1 MYARHLEEAEPF
13 TCAGIQFGML
23 LPRDITESV
32 EVVWERLE
40 LFQCTPTDH
49 HSTFDQLF
57 FILNGTGMVT
67 LGTES
72 RPVKAAMLV
81 LIPRGT
87 QHSVHCTS
95 DEGLE
100 YLYINV
106 WKNGIPDEEKDW
118 KRTYSLIHNRR
129 SATQPPT

>member
-1 MYARHLEEAEPF
+1 MHRFLLFDYLYNCEQYLPEIKRGPGMYARHLEEAEPF
-13 TCAGIQFGML
+13 TCADIQFGML
-23 LPRDITESV
+23 LPGEVTGSV

-40 LFQCTPTDH
+40 PLQCTPADH

-72 RPVKAAMLV
+72 RPVKAGTLV

-95 DEGLE
+95 R
-100 YLYINV
+100 
-106 WKNGIPDEEKDW
+106 
-118 KRTYSLIHNRR
+118 RT
-129 SATQPPT
+129 